1 MSSAASLSSAQQDK
15 QPKHQDTQEDSKDD
29 EKNYKPKTLKFWM
42 PILGVYVSI
51 FLVMLDR
58 LIIATAIPSITN
70 EFNSIED
77 IGWYGSAY
85 MLTAGTLNPLFG
97 KLYQLYSTKWVFF
110 ISLIIFEAGSALCGA
125 APTSEAFI
133 VGRAIAGIG
142 AAGIFCGG
150 IMIIIPLVPL
160 RKRPVFTSTFGIA
173 AGVSPV
179 LGPVVGG
186 SFTDNPK
193 LTWRWCFYINLPVG
207 AFTIIA
213 VLLFLHLDSPKREPL
228 PVLDQIKQLD
238 PLGLLLFVSAFI
250 CLLLALQWGGTTH
263 PWSSPTIIGLLTTF
277 AVLFLAFLALEALTP
292 TTAMA
297 PTRIVLNRSVASAM
311 LYMFLIAGT
320 MMAIIYYLTIWF
332 QAAKG
337 QSAMQA
343 GIHTL
348 PLVLCLVVIGIMT
361 AIVTQKIGYYV
372 PALIFASVF
381 CAVGA
386 GMLSTMTPSAGK
398 AQWIGYQVL
407 YGIGI
412 GAGFQTVTLVP
423 QTVLGKKDVPL
434 GMGLMFFM
442 QQLGGSVFLAVGQN
456 VFVARLVEGLEG
468 IAGLDAMQIVN
479 TGATALRSV
488 VPKEELVAVVEAYSH
503 ALTRVFMLAAALGA
517 CMILGTLALEWK
529 SIKGLKKSVG
539 EEAAEMAAEQGN
551 SEK

>member
-186 SFTDNPK
+186 SFTDNP
-193 LTWRWCFYINLPVG
+193 
-207 AFTIIA
+207 
-213 VLLFLHLDSPKREPL
+213 
-228 PVLDQIKQLD
+228 
-238 PLGLLLFVSAFI
+238 
-250 CLLLALQWGGTTH
+250 
-263 PWSSPTIIGLLTTF
+263 
-277 AVLFLAFLALEALTP
+277 
-292 TTAMA
+292 
-297 PTRIVLNRSVASAM
+297 
-311 LYMFLIAGT
+311 
-320 MMAIIYYLTIWF
+320 
-332 QAAKG
+332 
-337 QSAMQA
+337 
-343 GIHTL
+343 
-348 PLVLCLVVIGIMT
+348 
-361 AIVTQKIGYYV
+361 
-372 PALIFASVF
+372 
-381 CAVGA
+381 
-386 GMLSTMTPSAGK
+386 
-398 AQWIGYQVL
+398 
-407 YGIGI
+407 
-412 GAGFQTVTLVP
+412 
-423 QTVLGKKDVPL
+423 
-434 GMGLMFFM
+434 
-442 QQLGGSVFLAVGQN
+442 
-456 VFVARLVEGLEG
+456 
-468 IAGLDAMQIVN
+468 
-479 TGATALRSV
+479 
-488 VPKEELVAVVEAYSH
+488 
-503 ALTRVFMLAAALGA
+503 
-517 CMILGTLALEWK
+517 
-529 SIKGLKKSVG
+529 
-539 EEAAEMAAEQGN
+539 
-551 SEK
+551 